1 MSISGVGFVLLMFK
15 GVFSLKPLFLKNLVL
30 STLIEDRFQAI
41 DTLVD
46 LII

>member
-1 MSISGVGFVLLMFK
+1 MNISGVGFVLLMFK
-15 GVFSLKPLFLKNLVL
+15 GVFSLKPLFLKHLVL

-41 DTLVD
+41 DMLVD